1 VNTAGAGDRGI
12 PAAVWD
18 DPLMRAAL
26 RSRDIGGVFVLLR
39 RHGVSQRRISAL
51 TGQGQSEIS
60 EICNGRQVMAYDV
73 LARIADGLG
82 CPRGLLGMAYT
93 PDTDGIGAALTTV
106 PMAAREVDTM
116 PDRRHVLGIAAKLA
130 VGAALTTAELT
141 ALAVPAVATPAP
153 ATIDTTEVDALREI
167 TTALWV
173 REKRYGGHAVRD
185 AVIAQLGWARGL
197 LRASHTDATSRELY
211 GVVADLLSLA
221 GWASHDVGLPGA
233 AVGYLTHSMSAAA
246 EIDDPVRTALAA
258 EQIARVYLGQGD
270 PGEALKICQLAGV
283 AASRARVGQVDALVH
298 STTARAHAD
307 MGNVRQALDT
317 LTAARAALTTGS
329 GEISQP
335 RGFDAGALGSESGR
349 VLSIAATHNVS
360 YAPRAIDALTA
371 YTRTTD
377 PVRVKRRAVSTA
389 QLATVYFRAG
399 QPADAVRT
407 GHTAL
412 ELAASVRSR
421 RLADHLDTVRAEA
434 VRLPRHRDAAELA
447 RAIDVAARRG

>member
-1 VNTAGAGDRGI
+1 MNTAGAGDRAI

-26 RSRDIGGVFVLLR
+26 RDRDIGGVFVLLR

-51 TGQGQSEIS
+51 TGQGQSEVS

-73 LARIADGLG
+73 LARIGAGLG
-82 CPRGLLGMAYT
+82 VPPGLMGLAYT
-93 PDTDGIGAALTTV
+93 PDTETSAALTAV

-130 VGAALTTAELT
+130 VGAALTSAELA

-153 ATIDTTEVDALREI
+153 AAIDTTEVDALREI

-173 REKRYGGHAVRD
+173 REKRFGGHAVRD

-197 LRASHTDATSRELY
+197 LRAARTDTTSRELY
-211 GVVADLLSLA
+211 GVVADLWSLA

-246 EIDDPVRTALAA
+246 EIDDPMRTALAA

-270 PGEALKICQLAGV
+270 PGEALKMCQLASV

-307 MGNVRQALDT
+307 MGNLRQALDT
-317 LTAARAALTTGS
+317 LTVARAALENGS

-335 RGFDAGALGSESGR
+335 RGFDTAALGSESGR
-349 VLSIAATHNVS
+349 VLSIAATHDAS

-371 YTRTTD
+371 YTSTAD
-377 PVRVKRRAVSTA
+377 PVRVKRRAVSSA
-389 QLATVYFRAG
+389 QLAAVLFRAG

-421 RLADHLDTVRAEA
+421 RLTDHLDTVRAEA

-447 RAIDVAARRG
+447 RAITAAAGRG